1 MEIEIIKSRIYQMRG
16 YKVMIDS
23 DLAELYQV
31 STKALKQAIRRNIE
45 RFPDDFMFELNQ
57 EEYKSLRSQFVTL
70 EAGES
75 LKGKHSKY
83 SAFAFT
89 EQGVAMLSCILRS
102 QKAIQVNI
110 SIMRA
115 FVILRQNLM
124 DIEELRDKF
133 QKLEEE
139 INMKFEDIYEVINYL
154 SGPSGQ
160 RTVIK
165 GYQK

>member
-1 MEIEIIKSRIYQMRG
+1 MEIEIIRRRIYQMRG
-16 YKVMIDS
+16 FRVMLDS

-45 RFPDDFMFELNQ
+45 RFPGDFMFELSL
-57 EEYKSLRSQFVTL
+57 EEYKTLRSQFVTL
-70 EAGES
+70 ETGES

-83 SAFAFT
+83 SAYAFT
-89 EQGVAMLSCILRS
+89 EQGVAMLSSVLRS
-102 QKAIQVNI
+102 HKAIQVNI

-124 DIEELRDKF
+124 DIEELRNEIH
-133 QKLEEE
+133 KLEEE
-139 INMKFEDIYEVINYL
+139 INLKFDDIYQAINYL

-160 RTVIK
+160 RKVIK

>member
-70 EAGES
+70 ETGES
-75 LKGKHSKY
+75 LKSP
-83 SAFAFT
+83 SA
-89 EQGVAMLSCILRS
+89 
-102 QKAIQVNI
+102 
-110 SIMRA
+110 
-115 FVILRQNLM
+115 
-124 DIEELRDKF
+124 
-133 QKLEEE
+133 
-139 INMKFEDIYEVINYL
+139 
-154 SGPSGQ
+154 Q